1 MELRAAVVAL
11 AALVLLAGPAVGGVV
26 GDAGP
31 ARAGGESS
39 VQENRAD
46 CSFPFERVD
55 ATGTTVRVEAEP
67 ERVVTLNPS
76 AAQTMWEI
84 GTRGKVVGV
93 TRHAMNLEGAADR
106 TNVSGAGRT
115 INPEEVVGLSPDLV
129 LAPNTVGNET
139 VEQLRNT
146 GLTVYRY
153 REAGD
158 VADVYRK
165 TNVTGRLVGACEG
178 AEVTVAWMQERLSVV
193 EEATRDV
200 EPVPALYVFYGYTA
214 GEGTFIDGIITA
226 AGAENVAAEAGV
238 TGYRQ
243 VNEEVVVDRRVEWIV
258 LNSDSRTLP
267 DSPAF
272 EETVALQRNRTVVVE
287 INHLNRPAPR
297 IVHAVSTLAET
308 FHPEAYAAANATATP
323 TPSPT
328 ATPPS
333 DPTSSPTRTTTPS
346 VPADSSTPTD
356 PPTSTRTASST
367 PTEGEP
373 TTTDADGSGPGVV
386 TALVAGLLALGLA
399 GWRR

>member
-1 MELRAAVVAL
+1 
-11 AALVLLAGPAVGGVV
+11 
-26 GDAGP
+26 
-31 ARAGGESS
+31 
-39 VQENRAD
+39 
-46 CSFPFERVD
+46 
-55 ATGTTVRVEAEP
+55 
-67 ERVVTLNPS
+67 
-76 AAQTMWEI
+76 
-84 GTRGKVVGV
+84 
-93 TRHAMNLEGAADR
+93 
-106 TNVSGAGRT
+106 
-115 INPEEVVGLSPDLV
+115 
-129 LAPNTVGNET
+129 VGNET
-139 VEQLRNT
+139 VERLRGA

-153 REAGD
+153 REAGN
-158 VADVYRK
+158 VAEVYRK

-178 AEVTVAWMQERLSVV
+178 AEGTVTWMRERLSVV
-193 EEATRDV
+193 EEATRDA
-200 EPVPALYVFYGYTA
+200 EPVSALYVFYGYTA

-272 EETVALQRNRTVVVE
+272 EETVAIQRNRTVVVD

-308 FHPEAYAAANATATP
+308 FHPEAYAAANATETPIPSPTVTP

-328 ATPPS
+328 A
-333 DPTSSPTRTTTPS
+333 SPTRTTATS

-356 PPTSTRTASST
+356 SPTSTRPTAST
-367 PTEGEP
+367 PTGDEP
-373 TTTDADGSGPGVV
+373 TTTDADGSGPGIV

-399 GWRR
+399 RWRR